1 MSRLFKV
8 DKSSNG
14 MRIDRWVKNNIGKLP
29 QSLIEK
35 ELRKGNIK
43 LNDKKVKS
51 SIKIKLNDQIKF
63 YKFNYKFNSKE
74 IKNRFTPSNTTI
86 KQNENLIISNNDNFI
101 VLNKAAGISVQGG
114 TKSGKNIID
123 ILAKSHIFKDTKPF
137 TVHRL
142 DKDTS
147 GVLLIAKNRET
158 ASLLT
163 SLFRLRKIHKTYLAI
178 CEGEFSNSSGELS
191 HNLIRYEGRK
201 KIIEKAQS
209 YFKLLD
215 KNQNLS
221 LLELKPITGRKH
233 QLRKQLHEIGH
244 PICGDNKYYSK
255 IKIKNL
261 MLHAYKIKFKI
272 NDQKYTYKAVAPNYF
287 TNFIKVKK
295 LRFLVN

>member
-8 DKSSNG
+8 DKSSIG
-14 MRIDRWVKNNIGKLP
+14 MRIDRWIKNNIGKLP

-51 SIKIKLNDQIKF
+51 SIKINLNDQIKF
-63 YKFNYKFNSKE
+63 YNLNYKFKLNE
-74 IKNRFTPSNTTI
+74 IKNKFIPSIKTI
-86 KQNENLIISNNDNFI
+86 KQNESLIISNNKDFV
-101 VLNKAAGISVQGG
+101 VLNKSPGISVQGG
-114 TKSGKNIID
+114 TKSRKNIID
-123 ILAKSHIFKDTKPF
+123 ILSKSHIFKDTKPF

-142 DKDTS
+142 DKETS
-147 GVLLIAKNRET
+147 GILIVAKNRET

-178 CEGEFSNSSGELS
+178 CEGEFLDSSGELN

-201 KIIEKAQS
+201 KIIEKAKS
-209 YFKLLD
+209 YYKLLD

-233 QLRKQLHEIGH
+233 QLRKQLFEIGH
-244 PICGDNKYYSK
+244 PICGDDKYHSN

-261 MLHAYKIKFKI
+261 MLHSYKIKFKI
-272 NDQKYTYKAVAPNYF
+272 NEQKYSYKALLPYYFINYL
-287 TNFIKVKK
+287 KVKK
-295 LRFLVN
+295 IKLLKN

>member
-8 DKSSNG
+8 DKSSIG
-14 MRIDRWVKNNIGKLP
+14 MRIDRWIKNNIGKLP

-51 SIKIKLNDQIKF
+51 SIKINLNDQIKF
-63 YKFNYKFNSKE
+63 YNLNYKFKLNE
-74 IKNRFTPSNTTI
+74 IKNKFIPSIKTI
-86 KQNENLIISNNDNFI
+86 KQNESLIISNNEDFV
-101 VLNKAAGISVQGG
+101 VLNKSAGISVQGG
-114 TKSGKNIID
+114 TKSRKNIID
-123 ILAKSHIFKDTKPF
+123 ILSKSHIFKDTKPF

-142 DKDTS
+142 DKETS
-147 GVLLIAKNRET
+147 GILIVAKNRET

-178 CEGEFSNSSGELS
+178 CEGEFSDSSGELN

-201 KIIEKAQS
+201 KIIEKAKS
-209 YFKLLD
+209 YYKLLD

-233 QLRKQLHEIGH
+233 QLRKQLFEIGH
-244 PICGDNKYYSK
+244 PICGDDKYYSN
-255 IKIKNL
+255 IKLKNL
-261 MLHAYKIKFKI
+261 MLHSYKIKFKI
-272 NDQKYTYKAVAPNYF
+272 NEQKYSYKALLPYYFINYL
-287 TNFIKVKK
+287 KVKK
-295 LRFLVN
+295 IKLLKN

>member
-1 MSRLFKV
+1 MPRLFKI

-14 MRIDRWVKNNIGKLP
+14 MRIDRWIKHNIGKLP

-43 LNDKKVKS
+43 LNDKKVRS
-51 SIKIKLNDQIKF
+51 SIKIKINDQIKF
-63 YKFNYKFNSKE
+63 YNLNYKLGIEKISKKF
-74 IKNRFTPSNTTI
+74 IPSNKI
-86 KQNENLIISNNDNFI
+86 LKRNEDLIISDNNNFI
-101 VLNKAAGISVQGG
+101 VINKLAGISVQGG
-114 TKSGKNIID
+114 TKSHKNIID
-123 ILAKSHIFKDTKPF
+123 ILSKSKIFRDIKPF

-147 GVLLIAKNRET
+147 GILIVAKNRET

-163 SLFRLRKIHKTYLAI
+163 TLFRLRKIHKTYLAI
-178 CEGEFSNSSGELS
+178 CEGEFQTSSGELN

-201 KIIEKAQS
+201 KIIENAKS
-209 YFKLLD
+209 YYKLLD

-233 QLRKQLHEIGH
+233 QLRKQLCEIGH

-261 MLHAYKIKFKI
+261 MLHAYEIKFKI
-272 NDQKYTYKAVAPNYF
+272 NEQKYTYKAKPPDYF
-287 TNFIKVKK
+287 TNFLKIKKI
-295 LRFLVN
+295 RFLEN